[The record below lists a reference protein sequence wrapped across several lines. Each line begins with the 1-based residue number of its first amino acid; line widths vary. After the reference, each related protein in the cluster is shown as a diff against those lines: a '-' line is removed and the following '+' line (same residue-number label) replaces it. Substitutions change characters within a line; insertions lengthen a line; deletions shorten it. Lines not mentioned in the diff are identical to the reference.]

1 MEIDNIN
8 ITHLTYK
15 EKWMEEWKLTAFR
28 KRLVTVLVILF
39 LVVAINPYFF
49 SYIQQRDGVVLND
62 RLLNFIP
69 QYDVS
74 IPIFCILWS
83 VVLLA
88 VCRAIQNPRFL
99 IVAGWTCL
107 LLYVSRIISISLV
120 PLNLPKGLI
129 YLHDPITAI
138 FYGKQLITK
147 DLFYSGH
154 TATMFLIFL
163 CLKDRYDKAY
173 ALFATVAIAILLLVQ
188 HAHYTIDIIAAPFF
202 TYILYRFSKKIA
214 AY

>member
-8 ITHLTYK
+8 VTGPTYK
-15 EKWMEEWKLTAFR
+15 EKWMEEWKVIAFR

-39 LVVAINPYFF
+39 FVVIINPYFF
-49 SYIQQRDGVVLND
+49 SYIQQRNGVVLND
-62 RLLNFIP
+62 WLLNFIP

-74 IPIFCILWS
+74 VPIFCILWS

-88 VCRAIQNPRFL
+88 VCRAVQNPRFL
-99 IVAGWTCL
+99 IIAGWTCL

-129 YLHDPITAI
+129 YLHDPIAAI
-138 FYGKQLITK
+138 FYGNQLITK

-163 CLKDRYDKAY
+163 CLKDRYDKVY
-173 ALFATVAIAILLLVQ
+173 ALFATVAIGILLLVQ

-202 TYILYRFSKKIA
+202 TYILYRLSKKIV